1 MARDALERLDAIE
14 ADLEDMNVVEGED
27 AFDLYYRHADV
38 DLAAHEKKRRDAL
51 LEPEVAEACAAV
63 LAGDYDTAAQ
73 RRATITFGWVTEMR
87 AETDEIIDL
96 KEEIQKIVIKSKPT
110 LDGEEIPRHEKTKV
124 IFKDDDRER
133 RRRALNSEGELR
145 RQLADKARLL
155 YKLRNEAAKAL
166 GCEDY
171 PSLALERENL
181 TPAELEGIFTKYE
194 RETRG
199 AYEELLA
206 EGVATFDLGRV
217 EPWDLNYITY
227 RLSAADD
234 RYFPKEAA
242 LPSLSEV
249 VKGYGR
255 DLEAMGILIQ
265 PDADIPYGGLCFP
278 IHVPDDIRILLNL
291 KDGMGDF
298 QTLYHEFGHAVHRK
312 FTACD
317 SFALK
322 HGDAGFFAEAMADT
336 WALLVSTPAWLGAYT
351 TMDEKETSRLLAA
364 SEKAFACRTRRFMSQ
379 QSYEMDAYRDAD
391 GDLDE
396 ALNRHAERF
405 LGYRYDDAGRW
416 SEVYFPLLYPM
427 YSKNYMLARVIQR
440 AVHRHLEG
448 LYGGLLDEPKVFD
461 FLVEKFYAG
470 GALDD
475 WKAKLASV
483 GAEL

>member
-1 MARDALERLDAIE
+1 MARDALERLDEIE
-14 ADLEDMNVVEGED
+14 AGLEELNVAEGED

-51 LEPEVAEACAAV
+51 LSPEVADACAEV
-63 LAGDYDTAAQ
+63 LSGEYGKAAR
-73 RRATITFGWVTEMR
+73 RRASIISDWVTEMR

-96 KEEIQKIVIKSKPT
+96 KEEIQKIVINSKPT
-110 LDGEEIPRHEKTKV
+110 LDGEEIPRHEKTKI
-124 IFKDDDRER
+124 IFKEDDRER
-133 RRRALNSEGELR
+133 RRRALDSEGELR

-166 GCEDY
+166 GHEDY
-171 PSLALERENL
+171 PSLALARENL
-181 TPAELEGIFTKYE
+181 TVAELEEIFAKYE
-194 RETRG
+194 RETRE

-206 EGVATFDLGRV
+206 EGVAKFDLGRI
-217 EPWDLNYITY
+217 EAWDLNYVAY

-249 VKGYGR
+249 VKGLGR
-255 DLEAMGILIQ
+255 DIDALGVPIH

-278 IHVPDDIRILLNL
+278 IRVPDDIRILLNL

-312 FTACD
+312 FTACG

-322 HGDAGFFAEAMADT
+322 YGDTGFFAEAMADT
-336 WALLVSTPAWLGAYT
+336 WALLISRPAWLRAFT
-351 TMDEKETSRLLAA
+351 TMDEEEVSRLVAA
-364 SEKAFACRTRRFMSQ
+364 SEKAFAVRTRRFMSQ
-379 QSYEMDAYRDAD
+379 QSFEIDAYRDAD

-396 ALNRHAERF
+396 ALDRHSERF

-448 LYGGLLDEPKVFD
+448 LFGELLGEPKTFD
-461 FLVEKFYAG
+461 FLVEKFYAD

>member
-1 MARDALERLDAIE
+1 MARDALQRLDDIE
-14 ADLEDMNVVEGED
+14 AALEELRVAEGED

-38 DLAAHEKKRRDAL
+38 DLATHEKKLRDAL
-51 LEPEVAEACAAV
+51 LEPDVAETCTAVLEGDFGAAV
-63 LAGDYDTAAQ
+63 R
-73 RRATITFGWVTEMR
+73 RRATIVSDWVTEMR

-96 KEEIQKIVIKSKPT
+96 KEEIQKIVINTKPE

-133 RRRALNSEGELR
+133 RRRAFESEGELR
-145 RQLADKARLL
+145 RKLGEKGRLL
-155 YKLRNEAAKAL
+155 YKLRNEAARAL
-166 GCEDY
+166 GYADY
-171 PSLALERENL
+171 PSLALARENL
-181 TPAELEGIFTKYE
+181 TPAELEDIFAKYE
-194 RETRG
+194 TETRG

-206 EGVATFDLGRV
+206 EGVARFDLDGV
-217 EPWDLNYITY
+217 EPWDLNYVAY

-255 DLEAMGILIQ
+255 DLDAMDIPIHH
-265 PDADIPYGGLCFP
+265 DADIPYGGLCFA
-278 IHVPDDIRILLNL
+278 IRTPDDIRILLNL

-298 QTLYHEFGHAVHRK
+298 STLYHEFGHGVHRK
-312 FTACD
+312 FTTCE

-336 WALLVSTPAWLGAYT
+336 WALLISRPAWLRAYT
-351 TMDEKETSRLLAA
+351 TMDEEEISRLVAA
-364 SEKAFACRTRRFMSQ
+364 AEMAFACRTRRFMAQ
-379 QSYEMDAYRDAD
+379 QSFEMDAYRDAD

-396 ALNRHAERF
+396 ALSRHAERF

-440 AVHRHLEG
+440 AVHRHLEK
-448 LYGGLLDEPKVFD
+448 LYGELLGEPKVFD
-461 FLVEKFYAG
+461 FLVEKFYAD